1 MGQVVTEPSARVGK
15 VWNGCRLFR
24 RQENKISD
32 SLNVNCFKKL
42 FFELCLAADLREDQ
56 FYQLLQQLL
65 GGHPGVEHGG
75 DVLDICLKGP
85 GGGTQV
91 AEDIGDDI
99 GQSWLAVVALAVI
112 IKSLALPGKQREKS

>member
-1 MGQVVTEPSARVGK
+1 MNS
-15 VWNGCRLFR
+15 
-24 RQENKISD
+24 
-32 SLNVNCFKKL
+32 FKNL
-42 FFELCLAADLREDQ
+42 FFELRLAANLREDQ

-85 GGGTQV
+85 RGGTQV

-99 GQSWLAVVALAVI
+99 GQSWLAVVGLAVI
-112 IKSLALPGKQREKS
+112 VKSLVLPRSQREKS